1 MAPQRRQKNP
11 LKTYIGSTPQFLEGD
26 LTILDSDPTRSE
38 RSVGATRIRR
48 RVVIATGLAFVAGI
62 GSISLL
68 FAKGEGNPAKE
79 ATPWI
84 GSVQRVEVLP
94 PPHLGET
101 SLKEA
106 LQRRSSARVFDPKPL
121 EVQTLSDL
129 LWAADGV
136 NRPKTGARTA
146 PTAYDWRHME
156 VFVFQAGGVA
166 RYDATRHALEWLDST
181 DRRALTG
188 MQDFVKTAP
197 LNLVLV
203 SDETKMDPKEPQAM
217 RDIFT
222 GVASGAIAQ
231 NVYLYCASVGLH
243 VVVRGSVDRETLHRY
258 LGLGAGQK
266 IVVSQTIGTAP

>member
-1 MAPQRRQKNP
+1 M
-11 LKTYIGSTPQFLEGD
+11 
-26 LTILDSDPTRSE
+26 LDSDPTRSE
-38 RSVGATRIRR
+38 KSFGAVRIRR
-48 RVVIATGLAFVAGI
+48 RVAIAVGLALATLL
-62 GSISLL
+62 GSISFLL
-68 FAKGEGNPAKE
+68 AKWERKPAKE
-79 ATPWI
+79 AILSI
-84 GSVQRVEVLP
+84 GSVWRVQALP
-94 PPHLGET
+94 PPQLGET
-101 SLKEA
+101 SLRES
-106 LQRRSSARVFDPKPL
+106 LQRRSSARAFDPRPL
-121 EVQTLSDL
+121 DVQTLSDL

-136 NRPKTGARTA
+136 NRPATGARTA
-146 PTAYDWRHME
+146 PTAYDWRHMV

-181 DRRALTG
+181 DRRGLTG

-243 VVVRGSVDRETLHRY
+243 VVVRGSVDREPLHRY
-258 LGLGAGQK
+258 LGLGPGQK
-266 IVVSQTIGTAP
+266 IVVSQTIGAAP